1 MALGGSSDV
10 VGVLALVRA
19 AGFSKCVLVQP
30 GSQAKG
36 MEKPESVTAQKVDV
50 VPNKG
55 APGGDYFD
63 NGAMVSYLLSLS
75 SEGTF
80 GELEAGYYVVQP
92 KDDGQGFS
100 DKSVEQTVKELKKL
114 VHEHSCSALLGLDFG
129 GDVALP
135 EEATPGGPHILQR
148 DLLKYLDLRLESQ
161 TAMTP

>member
-1 MALGGSSDV
+1 M

-135 EEATPGGPHILQR
+135 EEEATPGRPHILQR